1 MNNMNLLYLDPPTID
16 EFGEQLNISRLQS
29 KVLKVKVID
38 NGILAQYESE
48 PNYFA
53 YEAFDK
59 NGTLLKGT
67 NPNVIYQNA
76 YNQLNIDESIQKVD
90 QEIIFLGTIIDC
102 WGHYFTDGVSKLW
115 FLKTQEYRKLK
126 ENNNVKFAI
135 SFAYKH
141 NFKIPPALISLYNL
155 LGIYEEDLL
164 IVNDSVQYSKIYI
177 PDNSLFMHGNT
188 RHFTAEYS
196 CTIDDITS
204 HVAPINNEK
213 YDKIYL
219 SRTHFLKGNADFG
232 EKNIERVF
240 KSLGYTII
248 HPQEH
253 TIQQQISI
261 FQQAKSVISTSG
273 SLAHN
278 CVFCQEKTEV
288 VILNKSCAT
297 IDYQLVINEAKQL
310 NVNYVDVHLTCF
322 TNQNPNLGPFY
333 LYIND
338 NLVRFIKDRYNKN
351 ISVNFSTKAYMRYVQ
366 LCLKRDDFKYRNEA
380 SVYYY
385 HKLQEELKD
394 NNIKTKIIQ
403 YTEKIFPRCFKN
415 IIFNIYIKSRR

>member
-115 FLKTQEYRKLK
+115 FLKTQEYRNIK

-135 SFAYKH
+135 AFAYK
-141 NFKIPPALISLYNL
+141 NNLKIPQALITLYNL
-155 LGIYEEDLL
+155 LGIQEEDLL

-232 EKNIERVF
+232 EKSIERVF

-278 CVFCQEKTEV
+278 CVFCQPKTEV
-288 VILNKSCAT
+288 VILNKCCAT
-297 IDYQLVINEAKQL
+297 IDYQFVIDEAKKL
-310 NVNYVDVHLTCF
+310 NVTYIDAHLTCF
-322 TNQNPNLGPFY
+322 TNKMPNLGPFY
-333 LYIND
+333 LYINN
-338 NLVRFIKDRYNKN
+338 NLSSFVKDRFNKK
-351 ISVNFSTKAYMRYVQ
+351 IGTNFSSKRFMEYAK
-366 LCLKRDDFKYRNEA
+366 LCFKRDDFRCRHEA
-380 SVYYY
+380 PSYYY
-385 HKLQEELKD
+385 ERLICEFNEDNWKRRTFNKLRGILP
-394 NNIKTKIIQ
+394 
-403 YTEKIFPRCFKN
+403 IFILEILVKLHLNLTR
-415 IIFNIYIKSRR
+415 